1 LDTVVFAG
9 VDLTPFVGAVVG
21 YQHEGLLKVRQNSIV
36 PSAQD
41 LQTWSNTFRDVGT
54 QLLRNNGYP
63 LIETG
68 RVFSAYQDYGA
79 ARYVIAAKA
88 SGFRYDTYGALA
100 GNSHAVGLQLDWE
113 VMDNR
118 TKRVVFSKSYVA
130 TASGSRSEP
139 LGARVT
145 EDVVIQLLADSAF
158 VRALGNVESRAPR
171 TVASTATNSTPWTR
185 PLPPESELIVLA
197 KSSRNAVEGGGSVFE
212 RVSEAVVSLA
222 GDRAIGTA
230 FLISKDGLA
239 LTNEHVIAGQS
250 ELRARLKGGREYQ
263 ARVVRV
269 DKEADV
275 ALIEIACSLECKT
288 VDIAPMLPRAGV
300 DVLAIGTPLSETL
313 ARSVTK
319 GVVSGL
325 RRRGPLTLIQTD
337 ASVNPG
343 NSGGPL
349 VDALS
354 GGVVGVVSSKIVSR
368 DVEGVAFAISIADA
382 LRSLG
387 VQQ

>member
-1 LDTVVFAG
+1 MDTVVFAG

-21 YQHEGLLKVRQNSIV
+21 YQHEGLLKVRQSSIV

-68 RVFSAYQDYGA
+68 RVFSAFQDYGA

-88 SGFRYDTYGALA
+88 SGFKYDTYGALA

-118 TKRVVFSKSYVA
+118 SKRVVFSKSYVA
-130 TASGSRSEP
+130 TASGSRSDP
-139 LGARVT
+139 LGAKIT

-158 VRALGNVESRAPR
+158 VHSLGTVESRSGR
-171 TVASTATNSTPWTR
+171 TVALPAPNSTPWTR
-185 PLPPESELIVLA
+185 PVPPESELIVLA
-197 KSSRNAVEGGGSVFE
+197 KNSRNAVEKGSVFE

-230 FLISKDGLA
+230 FLISRDGLA

-250 ELRARLKGGREYQ
+250 ELRARLRGGREFQ

-269 DKEADV
+269 DKEADI
-275 ALIEIACSLECKT
+275 ALIEIACALECKT
-288 VDIAPMLPRAGV
+288 ADLAPTLPRVGV

-354 GGVVGVVSSKIVSR
+354 GSVVGVVSSKIVSR